1 MHNRWTAVMMFHQNP
16 ENFVGY
22 SNEYHKWRNRK
33 LLLYICTIKLVPPR
47 KKNHGTLFHVIYTCM
62 YLDWCYTTC
71 SNFDPSKCDGHL
83 SLFINDTFYKKPQL
97 YFEGSKKQF
106 TLGISAQHNLLNQSW
121 CSS

>member
-1 MHNRWTAVMMFHQNP
+1 MMFHQNP

-22 SNEYHKWRNRK
+22 SNEYHKWRNSK
-33 LLLYICTIKLVPPR
+33 LLIVLHLHNKISPS
-47 KKNHGTLFHVIYTCM
+47 KKKKHGTLFHVNYTCV
-62 YLDWCYTTC
+62 YLDWCYT
-71 SNFDPSKCDGHL
+71 SNFHPSKCDGHI
-83 SLFINDTFYKKPQL
+83 SLFINDTFYKKPQV